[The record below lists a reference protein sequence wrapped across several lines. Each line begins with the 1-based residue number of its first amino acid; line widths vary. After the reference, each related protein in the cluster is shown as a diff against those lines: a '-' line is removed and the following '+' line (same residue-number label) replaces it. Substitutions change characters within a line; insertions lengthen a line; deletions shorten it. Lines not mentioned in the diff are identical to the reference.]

1 MLTPSRRARAPS
13 LRRAPSA
20 VSRAQASSARSGRSS
35 ANAKVRRRYRGGAD
49 ARGVPPRRQRASERA
64 RLTSTPRDA
73 ILVWGRTARV
83 HPCRPVLADVQDEAE
98 VLRLRRLALQSLDQL
113 RSFTSNSREKRDWHL
128 DLKPLQT

>member
-1 MLTPSRRARAPS
+1 MQRCAGGIAAAPRRALA
-13 LRRAPSA
+13 
-20 VSRAQASSARSGRSS
+20 GR
-35 ANAKVRRRYRGGAD
+35 G
-49 ARGVPPRRQRASERA
+49 QRASERA

-73 ILVWGRTARV
+73 ILVCGRTARV